1 MILLLII
8 SVNSSSYYPFL
19 QSSTKIRNTRH
30 ALSQLLFS
38 MMDLDVTPHHVVPDK
53 DGQDDEN
60 ISSNEQSAPL
70 DYYSAHTNRAWTY
83 YLAKI

>member
-30 ALSQLLFS
+30 ALSQLLSS

-53 DGQDDEN
+53 DGEEDQN
-60 ISSNEQSAPL
+60 ISSNEKTPL
-70 DYYSAHTNRAWTY
+70 QEFYSTHINPAWTY